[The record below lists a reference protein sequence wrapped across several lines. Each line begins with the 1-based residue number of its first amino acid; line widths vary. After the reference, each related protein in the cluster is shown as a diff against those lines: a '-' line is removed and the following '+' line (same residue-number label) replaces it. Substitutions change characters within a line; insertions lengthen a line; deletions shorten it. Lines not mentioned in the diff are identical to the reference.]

1 MNSELTNQSVI
12 VVGGTSGMGLAV
24 ARLAISR
31 GASVTVASRSPDKV
45 AAVATELG
53 AAGKQLDTGDEAS
66 VREFFGT
73 IGSVDH
79 LIVTGSS
86 VRTGT
91 LKDAPLED
99 GEFTFRSK
107 FFGPYL
113 CAKYAQMR
121 PTGSITLFS
130 GILSRRPGQND
141 VVLAGVNAA
150 VEAMGRA
157 LARDLAPVRVNTIS
171 PGMTRG
177 TSAYLSMPEAAREG
191 MYSAIAGK
199 LPVGHVGTAEDIAEA
214 TLMLMTNKFITGVT
228 LDVDGGGVLV

>member
-12 VVGGTSGMGLAV
+12 VIGGTSGMGLAV
-24 ARLAISR
+24 ARLAKSL
-31 GASVTVASRSPDKV
+31 GASVTVASRSSDKV

-53 AAGKQLDTGDEAS
+53 VAGKPIDTSDEAS
-66 VREFFGT
+66 VRDFFAAVGP
-73 IGSVDH
+73 VDH

-91 LKDAPLED
+91 LKDAPLAD

-113 CAKYAQMR
+113 CAKYAQMN
-121 PTGSITLFS
+121 PAGSITLFS

-141 VVLAGVNAA
+141 AVLAGVNAA

-171 PGMTRG
+171 PGMTRDTG
-177 TSAYLSMPEAAREG
+177 AYLSMPEAAREG

-199 LPVGHVGTAEDIAEA
+199 LPVGHVGTAGDIAEA
-214 TLMLMTNKFITGVT
+214 TIMLMTNRFITGVT

>member
-1 MNSELTNQSVI
+1 MNTELTNQSVI
-12 VVGGTSGMGLAV
+12 VVGGTSGMGLAI
-24 ARLAISR
+24 ARLAKSR
-31 GASVTVASRSPDKV
+31 GASVTVASRSSDKV

-53 AAGKQLDTGDEAS
+53 AAGKPIDTSDEAS
-66 VREFFGT
+66 VRDFFAAVGP
-73 IGSVDH
+73 VDH
-79 LIVTGSS
+79 LIEPGSS

-91 LKDAPLED
+91 LKDAPLAD

-113 CAKYAQMR
+113 CAKYAKMN

-141 VVLAGVNAA
+141 AVLAGVNAA

-171 PGMTRG
+171 PGMTRDTG
-177 TSAYLSMPEAAREG
+177 AYLSMPEAAREG

-214 TLMLMTNKFITGVT
+214 TIMLMTNRFITGVT